1 MITTAP
7 PLHARQSR
15 PDLGHEAPA
24 RRQVAVL
31 LSIVYWLLI
40 LEGAVRKWLLPDL
53 HQVVFFIRDPF
64 AIAAVV
70 LAINA
75 RLVPLGRLSICALAL
90 AVALVVLASYQ
101 VVWLGYPPVVAAYGL
116 RNYCFYPLVALTAM
130 TVLTRGEILTLVRGT
145 LVVAVP
151 MAVLSVVQYLSPATA
166 WINRSHGD
174 TEVFTVARGV
184 VRTTGTFTFTA
195 GMACFI
201 AAGMACL
208 AIALHEQFKRRFL
221 SPATLVICALGV
233 STCLAVSGSRTAFVH
248 AAIIVG
254 IVSVMEFVVPPARR
268 RWRMLIGVPVM
279 LSLLVGFAAVTF
291 PTALQTLWERQ
302 TAAQESGE
310 DFLTRSLGLMG
321 GGLSLMDRTQT
332 LGSGIGGLSVGG
344 ASLTGGQAFAGGA
357 ENESERVIMEL
368 GLIMGPVYMLARWA
382 LALWLFG
389 AAVARL
395 RQADDALPLMLW
407 SVAGVMLVI
416 GQATSQGTINGYT
429 WLFTGFTIAALA
441 APRTPVPGERP

>member
-1 MITTAP
+1 MITTTP
-7 PLHARQSR
+7 SLHAKQTT
-15 PDLGHEAPA
+15 PDIGREVSA

-31 LSIVYWLLI
+31 VSVVYWLLI

-70 LAINA
+70 LAVNA
-75 RLVPLGRLSICALAL
+75 RLVPLSRLLICALAL
-90 AVALVVLASYQ
+90 AVALVLLASYQ
-101 VVWLGYPPVVAAYGL
+101 VVGMGYSPVVAAYGL

-145 LVVAVP
+145 LLIAVP
-151 MAVLSVVQYLSPATA
+151 MAALSVVQYLSPASA
-166 WINRSHGD
+166 WINRSYGD
-174 TEVFTVARGV
+174 TEIFTVARGV

-195 GMACFI
+195 GMACFV

-208 AIALHEQFKRRFL
+208 AFALHEQSRRRFL
-221 SPATLVICALGV
+221 APAVLVICALGV
-233 STCLAVSGSRTAFVH
+233 TTCLVVSGSRTAFMH
-248 AAIIVG
+248 AAIILG
-254 IVSVMEFVVPPARR
+254 ILSVMEFVVPPARR
-268 RWRMLIGVPVM
+268 RWRMLIGVPLM
-279 LSLLVGFAAVTF
+279 LALLVGFAAVTF
-291 PTALQTLWERQ
+291 PTALATLWERQ

-310 DFLTRSLGLMG
+310 DFLTRSVGLLG
-321 GGLSLMDRTQT
+321 GGFSLMERTQT

-357 ENESERVIMEL
+357 ENESERVILEL
-368 GLIMGPVYMLARWA
+368 GLILGPVYMLARWA

-395 RQADDALPLMLW
+395 RHADDALPLMLW

-429 WLFTGFTIAALA
+429 WLFTGFTVAALA
-441 APRTPVPGERP
+441 APRTPVPGDRP